1 MRFARR
7 WRQSAT
13 SRETDGSAEF
23 GVELLRPCS
32 TRPDWRGVRAAKPPF
47 RKRVGRHQRFR
58 RYFFLPG
65 AKLGCHAAA
74 FWLGA
79 AAMILIFSFL
89 GFLTS
94 RLPRCSPLA
103 MSISLDLMLVGSWRL
118 GRRHNRGRLC
128 RTAAARTKRN
138 SGTIRKRGDNPSLR
152 PLAGNSERQNGRVP
166 SRKGGDARR
175 NCGSGCPHDSA
186 RKR

>member
-1 MRFARR
+1 MASRRDPAMIRRSAWRCPMRFARR

-118 GRRHNRGRLC
+118 GPDV
-128 RTAAARTKRN
+128 
-138 SGTIRKRGDNPSLR
+138 TI
-152 PLAGNSERQNGRVP
+152 AGVCCAHQ
-166 SRKGGDARR
+166 K
-175 NCGSGCPHDSA
+175 
-186 RKR
+186 K